1 MTEARLVMITWL
13 DSRQPNGSWQWLSE
27 FEKMEPVR
35 AASVGW
41 LIQDDADVK
50 VIAQSL
56 ANDGDDKQTSGRKAI
71 PACCVQSIQDL
82 SVPDLN
88 SHRESGSSGSARGA
102 TRETHKD

>member
-1 MTEARLVMITWL
+1 M
-13 DSRQPNGSWQWLSE
+13 G
-27 FEKMEPVR
+27 PVR

-41 LIQDDADVK
+41 LIQDDDVK

-56 ANDGDDKQTSGRKAI
+56 AHDGDDKQTSGRKAI

-88 SHRESGSSGSARGA
+88 SQRESGSSGSAL
-102 TRETHKD
+102 